1 MNKEF
6 IFPLWRLKWLICYI
20 MYKNAILLLAVF
32 FPVNLIDAAKCDT
45 SDVAC

>member
-1 MNKEF
+1 LLYVVMCTNP
-6 IFPLWRLKWLICYI
+6 I
-20 MYKNAILLLAVF
+20 LLAVF